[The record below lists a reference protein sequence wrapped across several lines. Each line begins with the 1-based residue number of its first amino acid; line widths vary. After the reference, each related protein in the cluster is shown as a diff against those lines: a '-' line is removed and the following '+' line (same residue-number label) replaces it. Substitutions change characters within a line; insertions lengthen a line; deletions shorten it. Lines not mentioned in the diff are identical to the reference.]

1 MTTSTLAHRTRGV
14 HIRGIAA
21 SAVLAGA
28 LFVSG
33 CASTP
38 PPTAQLAV
46 ATAAIAHATAAGAAE
61 TAPLE
66 LGMARDKLNRAQMAV
81 ANKDMDTALSLAQQ
95 AQLDAQLAEAKGEA
109 ARSRKAADALGEAGR
124 ALREELTRKAP

>member
-1 MTTSTLAHRTRGV
+1 MTTSTLARRG
-14 HIRGIAA
+14 RGGHFRVIAA
-21 SAVLAGA
+21 STVLAGS
-28 LFVSG
+28 LFASG

-66 LGMARDKLNRAQMAV
+66 LGMARDKLSRAQAAV
-81 ANKDMDTALSLAQQ
+81 ANKDMDTALALAQQ